1 MGLTA
6 RSLKLRLVVAV
17 FEYSLVQFSPLVF
30 AMASMLPARDRQ
42 IDIARILGSTRWVQ
56 L

>member
-1 MGLTA
+1 MGLTE
-6 RSLKLRLVVAV
+6 RSLKLRLVVAA
-17 FEYSLVQFSPLVF
+17 FEYSLVQFSALVF